1 MPAVRDPQPGVIPLW
16 VTLLAQ
22 LPTAT
27 LLKLSPMRPCRV
39 GKLDTSVELS
49 WEMAPGV
56 LAVGYA
62 AELVQAVPALLRVP
76 AGSLEDVHPQ
86 LSSLPFVWVWP
97 DRKLN
102 SHRWADLAQAIAQED
117 PTP

>member
-1 MPAVRDPQPGVIPLW
+1 MRDAQPGVIPLW
-16 VTLLAQ
+16 VTLLAA
-22 LPTAT
+22 LPSAT

-49 WEMAPGV
+49 WELAPGV

-62 AELVQAVPALLRVP
+62 AELVPAVPALLRIP
-76 AGSLEDVHPQ
+76 TGSLEGLHPQ
-86 LSSLPFVWVWP
+86 LSALPFAWVWP

-102 SHRWADLAQAIAQED
+102 SPRWADLAQALAQED